1 VNRTLVIAEAGVN
14 HGGSVDAAVDLVDAA
29 VAAGADVVKF
39 QTFDARSLT
48 TATAPQAA
56 YQRRNAAAASQVEM
70 LTGLQLDRA
79 AHDLLADR
87 CAAAGIEFLS
97 TAFDEG
103 SLGWLLDLG
112 IQRVKVPSG
121 ELTDTPLV
129 LAFARTGLPLIVS
142 TGMAD
147 LSDVEG
153 ALAVIAY
160 GLRGGDGAPTPA
172 DLREAYAAAARD
184 GSLREHVTLL
194 HCTSSYPADPND
206 VHLAAM
212 DTLAQAFDLPVGYSD
227 HTLGTAVSI
236 AAVARGA
243 RVVEKHLTL
252 DRDAPG
258 PDHAA
263 SLEPD
268 GFADLVAGIRAV
280 EAAIGSPIK
289 YPTAAES
296 DTVAAA
302 RRSVVAAR
310 PIAAGQVL
318 GPEDLRAARPGTG
331 RPPADLWVLP
341 GRTATRDY
349 AVDEP
354 IDARE

>member
-14 HGGSVDAAVDLVDAA
+14 HGGSVAVALELVDAA

-39 QTFDARSLT
+39 QTFDARSLA

-56 YQRRNAAAASQVEM
+56 YQRRNAAASSQVEM
-70 LTGLQLDRA
+70 LTSLQLDRD
-79 AHDLLADR
+79 AHDTLAAR
-87 CAAAGIEFLS
+87 CAEAGIEFLS

-103 SLGWLLDLG
+103 SLTWLLELG
-112 IQRVKVPSG
+112 IRRVKVPSG
-121 ELTDTPLV
+121 ELTNGPLL

-147 LSDVEG
+147 LTDIEG
-153 ALAVIAY
+153 ALAVIAF
-160 GLRGGDGAPTPA
+160 GLTHDAGVPAPA
-172 DLREAYAAAARD
+172 QLREAYRRAARD
-184 GSLREHVTLL
+184 GELRGHVTLL
-194 HCTSSYPADPND
+194 HCTSSYPADPSD

-212 DTLAQAFDLPVGYSD
+212 GTLEQAFDVPVGYSD

-236 AAVARGA
+236 GAVARGA

-252 DRDAPG
+252 DRTAPG

-263 SLEPD
+263 SLEPA
-268 GFADLVAGIRAV
+268 GFAELVAGVRAV
-280 EAAIGSPIK
+280 EAAIGTRVK
-289 YPTAAES
+289 YPTAAEA
-296 DTVAAA
+296 DTITAA

-310 PIAAGQVL
+310 PIPAGKVL
-318 GPEDLRAARPGTG
+318 EDADLRAARPGTG
-331 RPPADLWVLP
+331 RPPADLWRLP

-349 AVDEP
+349 AVDEAL
-354 IDARE
+354 DDRE